1 MTIDISNN
9 DPRISYSVAQ
19 GVTQTSFAIPFEFFD
34 DSDVNVYVDGT
45 LKTITTDYTITGG
58 AGSTGTLNISVTGG
72 AGGSTVVLTRDI
84 TIERTTDFTAGA
96 DINRAA
102 LNTQLDTLT
111 GIAADIKDATT
122 LALRY
127 NDQTVGVSTEMP
139 VIDTLKGNV
148 LAFNITTGAPEAGP
162 SISEVSSAQTY
173 ATNAATSETNAA
185 ASASSAS
192 TSATNAATS
201 ATNASTSATAA
212 AASETAAGASEAA
225 AATSET
231 NAASSASSASTS
243 ASAAASSASA
253 ASTSETN
260 AASSASAAATSETN
274 AQSAQTAAESARDA
288 TLAAYDSFDDRYLG
302 AKSSDP
308 TLDNDGNALIA
319 GALYFN
325 TTDEEMKLYTG
336 SAWVAAYVSGSGFL
350 ASSGGTMT
358 GDLSFGD
365 NNKAIFGAGSD
376 LQIYHEGS
384 NSFIRDLGTGQ
395 LIIDTNGST
404 VDIKG
409 SSPTEYM
416 ARFIKDGAVSL
427 YYDNAQKLATTST
440 GVDVTGTITFDGGTT
455 SADLNFGDNDKAV
468 FGAGSDLQIYHD
480 GSNSYIDEDGAG
492 SLYVRAY
499 TGVNIQSKLNNSD
512 MITATHAGAVNLY
525 HNGSQKLATTSTGIS
540 VTGTALATTDT
551 DTSNTGSVTLDFAAN
566 QNFILT
572 LTGNVT
578 LANPT
583 TEQVGQS
590 GFIVF
595 IQDGT
600 GGRTVSL
607 GTDYETAGG
616 AGLTL
621 SSAASATD
629 IVPYIVA
636 ASGRILLGTPQLAFS

>member
-45 LKTITTDYTITGG
+45 LKTITTDYTISGG

-139 VIDTLKGNV
+139 VVDTLKGNV

-185 ASASSAS
+185 ASATSAS

-201 ATNASTSATAA
+201 ATNAATSETNAA
-212 AASETAAGASEAA
+212 SSETAAGASETN
-225 AATSET
+225 AATSAT
-231 NAASSASSASTS
+231 NAASSASSAS
-243 ASAAASSASA
+243 SSASA
-253 ASTSETN
+253 

-274 AQSAQTAAESARDA
+274 AATSATNAASSASSASSAQTAAEAARDA
-288 TLAAYDSFDDRYLG
+288 TLAAYDNFDDRYLG

-325 TTDEEMKLYTG
+325 TVAEEMRLYTG

-350 ASSGGTMT
+350 ASS
-358 GDLSFGD
+358 
-365 NNKAIFGAGSD
+365 NNLSD
-376 LQIYHEGS
+376 LTNAATARQ
-384 NSFIRDLGTGQ
+384 NLGVEIG
-395 LIIDTNGST
+395 
-404 VDIKG
+404 VDIQ
-409 SSPTEYM
+409 
-416 ARFIKDGAVSL
+416 A
-427 YYDNAQKLATTST
+427 YDATLLNDADI
-440 GVDVTGTITFDGGTT
+440 GVTVQAYDATI
-455 SADLNFGDNDKAV
+455 
-468 FGAGSDLQIYHD
+468 
-480 GSNSYIDEDGAG
+480 
-492 SLYVRAY
+492 
-499 TGVNIQSKLNNSD
+499 LNNADIGVSVQAYD
-512 MITATHAGAVNLY
+512 ADTAKLDVAQNFTAAQR
-525 HNGSQKLATTSTGIS
+525 GS
-540 VTGTALATTDT
+540 TDT
-551 DTSNTGSVTLDFAAN
+551 DTTNTGNVTLDFATN
-566 QNFILT
+566 QNFVLT

-578 LANPT
+578 LDNPT
-583 TEQVGQS
+583 TEAVGQS

-629 IVPYIVA
+629 VVPYIVA
-636 ASGRILLGTPQLAFS
+636 ASGRILLGAPQLAFA